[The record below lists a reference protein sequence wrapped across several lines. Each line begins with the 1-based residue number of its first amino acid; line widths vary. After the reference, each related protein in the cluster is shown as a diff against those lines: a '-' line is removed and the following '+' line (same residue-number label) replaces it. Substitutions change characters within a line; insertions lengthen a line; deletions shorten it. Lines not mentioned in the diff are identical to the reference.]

1 MRLKVTNCR
10 KEKENY
16 NITVEYLDE
25 NPIKFYT
32 DGKGGQLGDRGTI
45 GEAKVLEV
53 LAEEI
58 VIDRELNQEEYD
70 YTIDFNRREDS
81 CTTHCRTSFI
91 RDCQKI
97 F

>member
-32 DGKGGQLGDRGTI
+32 DGKGL
-45 GEAKVLEV
+45 L
-53 LAEEI
+53 I
-58 VIDRELNQEEYD
+58 VEKKK
-70 YTIDFNRREDS
+70 
-81 CTTHCRTSFI
+81 
-91 RDCQKI
+91 KI
-97 F
+97 II